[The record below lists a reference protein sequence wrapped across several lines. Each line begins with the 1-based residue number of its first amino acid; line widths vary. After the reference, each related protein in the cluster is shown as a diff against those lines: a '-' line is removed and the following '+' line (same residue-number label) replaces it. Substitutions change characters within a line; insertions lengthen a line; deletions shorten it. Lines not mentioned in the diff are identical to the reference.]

1 MQREY
6 ESLTFSFGLQ
16 TMSTWEHLHLEAVGL
31 GSVCTWKQLDL
42 KVLVSLRVFESI
54 CQAESTLKARHQST
68 ASKSNEFIAL
78 IPCGNRLPKCEVHL
92 VALLHQSTQSFL
104 ISITSIHKCVPVS
117 KYPNTPCYQKTR
129 RYRNAKHQT
138 LKRTPVC
145 LISCS
150 DEINILFLPPIPR
163 GLL

>member
-16 TMSTWEHLHLEAVGL
+16 NMSTWEHLHLEAVGH

-42 KVLVSLRVFESI
+42 IVLVSLRVFESI

-104 ISITSIHKCVPVS
+104 ISITSIQSTNV
-117 KYPNTPCYQKTR
+117 YPCPSIPTPPAIRKLADIAMR
-129 RYRNAKHQT
+129 SIR
-138 LKRTPVC
+138 L
-145 LISCS
+145 
-150 DEINILFLPPIPR
+150 
-163 GLL
+163 

>member
-16 TMSTWEHLHLEAVGL
+16 NISAWEHLHLEAVGL
-31 GSVCTWKQLDL
+31 GSTCTWKQLVL

-54 CQAESTLKARHQST
+54 CQAESALKARHQST

-104 ISITSIHKCVPVS
+104 ISITSIQSTNV
-117 KYPNTPCYQKTR
+117 YPCPSIPTPPAIRKLADIAMR
-129 RYRNAKHQT
+129 SIR
-138 LKRTPVC
+138 L
-145 LISCS
+145 
-150 DEINILFLPPIPR
+150 
-163 GLL
+163 